1 MRPRDSLPGAAD
13 TLPDPFQDS
22 RTQRATPRTDSGT
35 APARQRPRQAT
46 TTSQQADTDKD
57 VVSITA
63 ASGAASSPAVA
74 FTSTHGRRS
83 TKPTSSDLASVV
95 ASQTSLQEHLALA
108 AKSGHELLQ
117 RSEEQE
123 NKALMEYNRQSRKSA
138 VDWCHMAKMYE
149 QDRNLM
155 ALRLRELELQLSQV
169 MHKETKGTDSTKASG
184 KAVDRTGPDGGMIDD
199 PSAFSTFVSQSI
211 TQILDDVSPKNGQRE
226 PDLPRLSKGN
236 YSIQAEDAAD
246 QDPSRSVP
254 KIPRSALKNSAAS
267 STSCSSSGCQAEIKA
282 WKARCD
288 YAENRLT
295 VQELRYEQ
303 KSIMMETISAKWAQ
317 WRQKVL
323 RQQYQR
329 RLQAAMTPADSR
341 AMSLHTEQPQN
352 AEPKKRAR
360 FSSTASEEYR
370 QRMEATQKNTIL
382 NQFNSG
388 YLSGSMDMMGSTS
401 VNSRSGV
408 GSAAQPHELLGDT
421 SSDDDGGDRAQHG
434 MHKPR
439 SLNLDGTG
447 DEEPSNQEYG
457 SQPMSLTF
465 PSELAIRRRLYVSE
479 PEDEEGDE
487 SHGDDQPFTA
497 RGARG
502 KTSTFKS
509 VSPTTRACET
519 RNLTRPVYG
528 DRSEQQQREVAATAQ
543 ATVNSTRPRMDMPTI
558 ESDRSSPPMF
568 DSTDYLMANSSRS
581 AVGSNQDHQRVQPPK
596 DGPPRKSGPSTSIGD
611 AASTE
616 IQKVASNQV
625 QFNHPRTPKA
635 AQGLRHDE
643 AAASGEGGNGV
654 GPSMA
659 NSTKV
664 TPDQPNRVFVPETPL
679 ELQGITP
686 QKKNSQNPQ
695 PVTTGTTTVAASRK
709 PGPPIADAMVIDL
722 PDEDYQTEAQSF
734 EDEPD
739 KENRVPKRTRG
750 PEALIELDS
759 DEYPQEEVLNTER
772 YQQPQQEHG
781 VPPPP
786 PAQRR
791 PQQHLEPGMANG
803 TEERIY
809 NYTERRKDKR
819 RQMHGHDC
827 ACCRRF
833 YELTGPLPLPDGYNA
848 FFTPAPRPGEKE
860 VWEMSG
866 EERLQQRIQATS
878 RHRVQ
883 HEVPLTPPGFWDTTF
898 PPTQE
903 GEEWDRI
910 AEERRQR
917 KKTRIEY
924 LQKEQDQQRQQQ
936 QEQNRALQ
944 QQQNRPSS
952 STMRRFGM
960 NQSEDEV
967 QSGTRGRRSEQ
978 G

>member
-1 MRPRDSLPGAAD
+1 M
-13 TLPDPFQDS
+13 PDPFQGVP
-22 RTQRATPRTDSGT
+22 TQRASDSST
-35 APARQRPRQAT
+35 TSARQRPRQAG
-46 TTSQQADTDKD
+46 TTSQQADTDRD
-57 VVSITA
+57 VVSIA
-63 ASGAASSPAVA
+63 AVSGATNSPAVH
-74 FTSTHGRRS
+74 STAGLDKRAARPS
-83 TKPTSSDLASVV
+83 SSDLASVV

-108 AKSGHELLQ
+108 AKSGQELLQ

-123 NKALMEYNRQSRKSA
+123 HKALMEYNRQSRKSA

-155 ALRLRELELQLSQV
+155 ALRLRELELQLLQAR
-169 MHKETKGTDSTKASG
+169 HKDTKSTDSTKLSG
-184 KAVDRTGPDGGMIDD
+184 KAVDRTSSDGDMIDD

-211 TQILDDVSPKNGQRE
+211 TQILDDVSPKDGKRE
-226 PDLPRLSKGN
+226 PNLPRLSKGN
-236 YSIQAEDAAD
+236 YSIQAEAVTG
-246 QDPSRSVP
+246 QNSSSSVP
-254 KIPRSALKNSAAS
+254 KAPRSALKNSAAKS
-267 STSCSSSGCQAEIKA
+267 KACGCGCQEELRA

-288 YAENRLT
+288 YAESRLT

-341 AMSLHTEQPQN
+341 AMSLHTEQPHN
-352 AEPKKRAR
+352 AEPKKRTR
-360 FSSTASEEYR
+360 FSSTVSDEYR
-370 QRMEATQKNTIL
+370 LRMEATQRNTLL
-382 NQFNSG
+382 NQFNSE
-388 YLSGSMDMMGSTS
+388 YPSGSMESMQSASINRKPGA
-401 VNSRSGV
+401 

-421 SSDDDGGDRAQHG
+421 SSDDDSGNRVQHG
-434 MHKPR
+434 MRKLR
-439 SLNLDGTG
+439 SMDLGAMG
-447 DEEPSNQEYG
+447 EEEPSNQEYG

-465 PSELAIRRRLYVSE
+465 PSDLAIRRRLYISE

-487 SHGDDQPFTA
+487 SHGDDQPFSA
-497 RGARG
+497 RNTRG
-502 KTSTFKS
+502 KASTFKS
-509 VSPTTRACET
+509 VSPTTRACEN
-519 RNLTRPVYG
+519 RNSKRPMYG
-528 DRSEQQQREVAATAQ
+528 DHAEQQHRETAGTTH
-543 ATVNSTRPRMDMPTI
+543 ASVKSARPRTDMPTI

-581 AVGSNQDHQRVQPPK
+581 AAVPDQEHQRVQPQE
-596 DGPPRKSGPSTSIGD
+596 DEPPRKSGPSTSTGD
-611 AASTE
+611 AVSTDV
-616 IQKVASNQV
+616 QKMASNQL
-625 QFNHPRTPKA
+625 QSNHPRTPKG
-635 AQGLRHDE
+635 AQGLRHND
-643 AAASGEGGNGV
+643 ASTSGEGGNAAG
-654 GPSMA
+654 SNTA
-659 NSTKV
+659 NNTKV

-686 QKKNSQNPQ
+686 QKKTSQHSQ
-695 PVTTGTTTVAASRK
+695 TATAGAATIIASHK
-709 PGPPIADAMVIDL
+709 PGKQTADTMVIDL
-722 PDEDYQTEAQSF
+722 PDEEYQTEAQSI

-759 DEYPQEEVLNTER
+759 DEHSLEEVLNTER
-772 YQQPQQEHG
+772 YRHPQQEQG
-781 VPPPP
+781 VSPPS
-786 PAQRR
+786 AQRR
-791 PQQHLEPGMANG
+791 QQQQHLEPGMSDGA
-803 TEERIY
+803 EERIY

-860 VWEMSG
+860 VWEMSA

-917 KKTRIEY
+917 KRTRIEY
-924 LQKEQDQQRQQQ
+924 LQREQDQQRQQQ
-936 QEQNRALQ
+936 QPEQSRELPRE
-944 QQQNRPSS
+944 QQNKSS
-952 STMRRFGM
+952 SSAMRRFGM
-960 NQSEDEV
+960 NGSEDEE
-967 QSGTRGRRSEQ
+967 QNGTRGRRNEQ
-978 G
+978 V